1 MNSFLEDILAQ
12 PAALRLTLESMLK
25 QDQHGGL
32 DTAAGM
38 IGGAARVVLTSMG
51 SALYSLA
58 PMAYALARLHPNV
71 HLVETG
77 EQMGMPFLPGTLY
90 VIMSRSGESKEI
102 ADFARILHQRGEP
115 LLAITMTPDS
125 TLANNASQ
133 VLVDPAP
140 YDGFICTKAYTS
152 MALIGMLIVSRLEN
166 SLDRRLVD
174 GLGRA
179 FDWMDAHKYPMLAQ
193 IQGIDWLGESL
204 TFLSRRA
211 GMGLAQSGA
220 LWLEEAAR
228 KRASYSSIDFYMHG
242 PVEQVQAGYR
252 GVWID
257 LAPDAL
263 SRAQYQGVA
272 AKGGSLICVG
282 PEAGGPT
289 GIYVPAFNLPEVYRI
304 LPAAM
309 PVQMIAYQS
318 AAALGLE
325 AGEMRYLSWVV
336 K

>member
-1 MNSFLEDILAQ
+1 MNTFLEDILAQ

-25 QDQHGGL
+25 ENQAVL
-32 DTAAGM
+32 EMAAGL
-38 IGGAARVVLTSMG
+38 IGGASRLVLTSMG

-58 PMAYALARLHPNV
+58 PMAYALSRLHPNV
-71 HLVETG
+71 HLVETA
-77 EQMGMPFLPGTLY
+77 EQMNLPFMPGTLY

-102 ADFARILHQRGEP
+102 ANFAAVLRQRGEP

-125 TLANNASQ
+125 TLAKNAS
-133 VLVDPAP
+133 LVVHDPAP

-152 MALIGMLIVSRLEN
+152 MALIGLLIVSRLEN
-166 SLDRRLVD
+166 NLDQRLV
-174 GLGRA
+174 GRLGQA
-179 FDWMDAHKYPMLAQ
+179 FDWMDQHKNAVLAQ

-211 GMGLAQSGA
+211 GMSLAQCGA
-220 LWLEEAAR
+220 LWLEESSR
-228 KRASYSSIDFYMHG
+228 RRASYSSIDFYLHG
-242 PVEQVQAGYR
+242 PVEQVDEAYR

-257 LAPDAL
+257 LAPDEL
-263 SRAQYQGVA
+263 SRAQYQEVA
-272 AKGGSLICVG
+272 GKGGSFISVG
-282 PEAGGPT
+282 PEASGPNA
-289 GIYVPAFNLPEVYRI
+289 IYVPAFDLPEVYRI

-309 PVQMIAYQS
+309 PVQMIAYQT
-318 AAALGLE
+318 AAALGLV

>member
-1 MNSFLEDILAQ
+1 MNPFLGDILAQ

-25 QDQHGGL
+25 EDQAAL
-32 DTAAGM
+32 DQAAGM
-38 IGGAARVVLTSMG
+38 IGAAERVVLTSMG

-77 EQMGMPFLPGTLY
+77 EQMDMPFLPGTLY

-102 ADFARILHQRGEP
+102 AGFAAELRRRGEP

-125 TLANNASQ
+125 TLAKNASQ
-133 VLVDPAP
+133 VMIDPAP

-152 MALIGMLIVSRLEN
+152 LALIGMLIVSRLEN

-174 GLGRA
+174 GLGQA
-179 FDWMDAHKYPMLAQ
+179 FEWMDKHKNTMLAQ
-193 IQGIDWLGESL
+193 IQDIHWLGESL

-211 GMGLAQSGA
+211 GMSLAQSGA

-242 PVEQVQAGYR
+242 PLEQVDEGFR

-257 LAPDAL
+257 LAPDEL
-263 SRAQYQGVA
+263 SRAQYQAVA

-282 PEAGGPT
+282 PQAGGHT
-289 GIYVPAFNLPEVYRI
+289 GVDVPAFDLPEVYRI

-309 PVQMIAYQS
+309 PVQMIAYQT

-325 AGEMRYLSWVV
+325 AGQMRYLSWVV

>member
-1 MNSFLEDILAQ
+1 MMNTFLEDILAQ
-12 PAALRLTLESMLK
+12 PAALNLTLASMLDEN
-25 QDQHGGL
+25 Q
-32 DTAAGM
+32 AALERAAAM
-38 IGGAARVVLTSMG
+38 IGAASRLVLTSMG

-58 PMAYALARLHPNV
+58 PMAYSLSRLHPNV

-77 EQMGMPFLPGTLY
+77 EQMSMPFVPGTLY

-102 ADFARILHQRGEP
+102 SDYAAILRQRGEP

-125 TLANNASQ
+125 TLAKNAS
-133 VLVDPAP
+133 LVVHDPAP

-166 SLDRRLVD
+166 SLDANLVNRLQ
-174 GLGRA
+174 GA
-179 FDWMDAHKYPMLAQ
+179 FTWMEAHKDAMLEQ
-193 IQGIDWLGESL
+193 MRGIEWLGESL
-204 TFLSRRA
+204 TFLSRRS

-228 KRASYSSIDFYMHG
+228 LRASYSSIDFYLHG
-242 PVEQVQAGYR
+242 PVEQVDEGFR

-257 LAPDAL
+257 LAPDEL
-263 SRAQYQGVA
+263 SRAQYQQVA
-272 AKGGSLICVG
+272 AMGGLLIRIS
-282 PEAGGPT
+282 PEAKGPDGFPIPT
-289 GIYVPAFNLPEVYRI
+289 FDLPEVYRI

-309 PVQMIAYQS
+309 PVQMIADRT
-318 AAALGLE
+318 AAVLGLQ
-325 AGEMRYLSWVV
+325 AGDMRYLSWVV

>member
-1 MNSFLEDILAQ
+1 
-12 PAALRLTLESMLK
+12 
-25 QDQHGGL
+25 
-32 DTAAGM
+32 M
-38 IGGAARVVLTSMG
+38 IGGAARLVLTSMG
-51 SALYSLA
+51 SAHYSLA

-77 EQMGMPFLPGTLY
+77 EQMSLPFVPGTLY

-102 ADFARILHQRGEP
+102 ADYAALLCQRGEK

-125 TLANNASQ
+125 TLAKNAS
-133 VLVDPAP
+133 LVVQDPAP
-140 YDGFICTKAYTS
+140 YDGFICTKAYTT

-166 SLDRRLVD
+166 KLDCPLVD

-179 FDWMDAHKYPMLAQ
+179 FEWMEAHQDAMLNQ
-193 IQGIDWLGESL
+193 MQGIQWLGESL

-211 GMGLAQSGA
+211 GMSLAQSGA

-228 KRASYSSIDFYMHG
+228 RRASYSSIDFYLHG
-242 PVEQVQAGYR
+242 PVEQVDEGYR

-263 SRAQYQGVA
+263 SRAQYQEVTD
-272 AKGGSLICVG
+272 KGGVLICIG
-282 PEAGGPT
+282 PEAAGPQAFN
-289 GIYVPAFNLPEVYRI
+289 IPAFDLPEVYRI

-309 PVQMIAYQS
+309 PVQMVAYQS
-318 AAALGLE
+318 AAALGLQ
-325 AGEMRYLSWVV
+325 AGDMRYLSWVV
-336 K
+336 R

>member
-1 MNSFLEDILAQ
+1 MNTFLEDILAQ

-25 QDQHGGL
+25 DDQAVL
-32 DTAAGM
+32 DMAAGL
-38 IGGAARVVLTSMG
+38 IGGASRVVLTSMG

-77 EQMGMPFLPGTLY
+77 EQMDMPFVPGTLY

-102 ADFARILHQRGEP
+102 ADFAQVLRQRGEP

-125 TLANNASQ
+125 TLAKNASQ
-133 VLVDPAP
+133 VIVDPAP

-152 MALIGMLIVSRLEN
+152 MALIGMLVVSRLEN

-174 GLGRA
+174 GLGQA
-179 FDWMDAHKYPMLAQ
+179 FEWMDEHKHAILKQ
-193 IQGIDWLGESL
+193 IQAIGWVGESL

-220 LWLEEAAR
+220 LWLEEASR
-228 KRASYSSIDFYMHG
+228 QRASYSSIDFYMHG
-242 PVEQVQAGYR
+242 PVEQVDEHYR

-257 LAPDAL
+257 LAPDEQ
-263 SRAQYQGVA
+263 SRAQYEEVA
-272 AKGGSLICVG
+272 GKGGSLICVG
-282 PEAGGPT
+282 PEARGPHA
-289 GIYVPAFNLPEVYRI
+289 ICVPSFDLPEVYCL
-304 LPAAM
+304 LPAAI
-309 PVQMIAYQS
+309 PVQMIAYQT

>member
-1 MNSFLEDILAQ
+1 MNTFLEDILAQ

-25 QDQHGGL
+25 ENQAVL
-32 DTAAGM
+32 EMAAGL
-38 IGGAARVVLTSMG
+38 IGGASRLVLTSMG

-58 PMAYALARLHPNV
+58 PMAYALSRLHPNV

-77 EQMGMPFLPGTLY
+77 EQMNLPFVPGTLY

-102 ADFARILHQRGEP
+102 ADFAVMLRQRGEP

-125 TLANNASQ
+125 TLAKNAS
-133 VLVDPAP
+133 LVVHDPAP

-166 SLDRRLVD
+166 SLDQRLV
-174 GLGRA
+174 GELGKA
-179 FDWMDAHKYPMLAQ
+179 FDWMDQHKNALLTQ

-211 GMGLAQSGA
+211 GMGLAQCGA
-220 LWLEEAAR
+220 LWLEESSR
-228 KRASYSSIDFYMHG
+228 RRASYSSIDFYLHG
-242 PVEQVQAGYR
+242 PVEQVDEAYR

-257 LAPDAL
+257 LTPDEL
-263 SRAQYQGVA
+263 SRAQYQEVA
-272 AKGGSLICVG
+272 GKGGSLITVG
-282 PEAGGPT
+282 PEASGLNA
-289 GIYVPAFNLPEVYRI
+289 IYVPAFDLPEVYRI

-309 PVQMIAYQS
+309 PVQMIAYQT
-318 AAALGLE
+318 AAALGLV

>member
-1 MNSFLEDILAQ
+1 MNTFLEDILAQ
-12 PAALRLTLESMLK
+12 PVALRLTLESMLNEN
-25 QDQHGGL
+25 QAGL
-32 DTAAGM
+32 EAAANL
-38 IGGAARVVLTSMG
+38 IGAGSRVVLTSMG

-58 PMAYALARLHPNV
+58 PMAYALSRLHPNV
-71 HLVETG
+71 HLIETS
-77 EQMGMPFLPGTLY
+77 EQMNMPFMPGTLY

-102 ADFARILHQRGEP
+102 ADFAVELRQRGEP

-125 TLANNASQ
+125 TLAKNAS
-133 VLVDPAP
+133 LMIFDPAP

-166 SLDRRLVD
+166 SLDQRLVK
-174 GLGRA
+174 GLGLA
-179 FDWMDAHKYPMLAQ
+179 FDWMDEHKNAMLQQ
-193 IQGIDWLGESL
+193 IQSIDWVGESL

-220 LWLEEAAR
+220 LWLEEASR
-228 KRASYSSIDFYMHG
+228 QRASYSSIDFYLHG
-242 PVEQVQAGYR
+242 PVEQVDEGYR

-257 LAPDAL
+257 LAPDQV
-263 SRAQYQGVA
+263 SRAQYQEVA
-272 AKGGSLICVG
+272 GKGGSLICVG
-282 PEAGGPT
+282 PEATGST
-289 GIYVPAFNLPEVYRI
+289 GIYIPSFNLPEVYRI
-304 LPAAM
+304 LPAAI
-309 PVQMIAYQS
+309 PVQMIAYQT